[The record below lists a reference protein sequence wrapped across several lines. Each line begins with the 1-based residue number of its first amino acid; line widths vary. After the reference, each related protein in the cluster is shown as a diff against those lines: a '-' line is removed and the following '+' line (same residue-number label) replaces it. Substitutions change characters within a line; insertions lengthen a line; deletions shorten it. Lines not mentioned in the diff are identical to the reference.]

1 MEVAQSGLWAPGL
14 LCTPTT
20 LAYAAGAEKKERAGG
35 GGREGLHT
43 LPSKISRDIDK
54 ISKHFAFGD

>member
-1 MEVAQSGLWAPGL
+1 MGSWASVYTNDPSLRG
-14 LCTPTT
+14 
-20 LAYAAGAEKKERAGG
+20 GRRKEGKGG
-35 GGREGLHT
+35 GGGGEGLHT